1 MDDPALH
8 STGATA
14 SPGKAGPSV
23 GELVARLSDQF
34 SRLVRDELK
43 LAQTE
48 IAAKG
53 KKIGVGVG
61 IFAVA
66 ALLAFFGLAVL
77 IAAAVLGL
85 AEAVPAWL
93 SALIVGIVLLLVA
106 AVAALLGKKRLE
118 AGAPPT
124 PDAAKKNV
132 KRDIDAVKKG
142 MQS

>member
-1 MDDPALH
+1 MPV
-8 STGATA
+8 T
-14 SPGKAGPSV
+14 PGKSGPTV

-48 IAAKG
+48 IAEKG

-61 IFAVA
+61 IFAAA
-66 ALLAFFGLAVL
+66 ALFGFFGLAVL

-93 SALIVGIVLLLVA
+93 SAIIVGIVLLVIA
-106 AVAALLGKKRLE
+106 AVAALLGKKRLQ

-124 PDAAKKNV
+124 PDAAKENV

-142 MQS
+142 VHS